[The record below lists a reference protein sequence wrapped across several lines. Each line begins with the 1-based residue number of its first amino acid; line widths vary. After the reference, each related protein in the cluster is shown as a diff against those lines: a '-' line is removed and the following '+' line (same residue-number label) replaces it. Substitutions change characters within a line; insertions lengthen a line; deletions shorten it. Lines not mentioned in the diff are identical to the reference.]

1 MGFGTGNVC
10 IRIYGFRELCRQAA
24 KQFPNRFFRR
34 EAEVYCSTATS
45 IEGFVQQLAV
55 GYITHGYWFYVTGTI
70 PDHKDPGAV
79 DAKLLARYGIARS
92 KWTRCRR
99 KQVGLANVQY
109 LRHGRFFILI
119 ATSGEHPFF
128 AAEAA
133 RLRDVREYP
142 VQFHGY
148 SIGCRLGRDGR
159 RYHASVRIGRE
170 AYRALKSQF
179 EHAATHRSVEELRR
193 ALRALPFSPFAP
205 VRRQFCALL
214 RMINRRRKTAG
225 LELLSWDALRLRRR
239 SIKPFGPD

>member
-1 MGFGTGNVC
+1 MYRSV
-10 IRIYGFRELCRQAA
+10 
-24 KQFPNRFFRR
+24 
-34 EAEVYCSTATS
+34 ATS

-70 PDHKDPGAV
+70 PEQKDPSAV
-79 DAKLLARYGIARS
+79 DAKLIARYGIARS

-99 KQVGLANVQY
+99 KQAGLANVQY

-170 AYRALKSQF
+170 AYRALKAQF
-179 EHAATHRSVEELRR
+179 EHAATRRSAEELRR

-214 RMINRRRKTAG
+214 RVINGRRKTAG
-225 LELLSWDALRLRRR
+225 LELLSSDVLRLRRR
-239 SIKPFGPD
+239 SVRPFAAVAANPTHSTRHD

>member
-1 MGFGTGNVC
+1 MY
-10 IRIYGFRELCRQAA
+10 R
-24 KQFPNRFFRR
+24 
-34 EAEVYCSTATS
+34 STATS

-70 PDHKDPGAV
+70 PEHKEPSTV
-79 DAKLLARYGIARS
+79 DAKLIARYGIARS

-99 KQVGLANVQY
+99 KRAGLANVQY

-159 RYHASVRIGRE
+159 RYHASVRIGRA
-170 AYRALKSQF
+170 AYRALKAQF
-179 EHAATHRSVEELRR
+179 EHAATRRSTEELRR
-193 ALRALPFSPFAP
+193 ELRTLPFSPFAP

-214 RMINRRRKTAG
+214 RAINGHRKTAG

-239 SIKPFGPD
+239 SIKPFGDDQRPVLTAEQESFVKQPPSPPTGSGE

>member
-1 MGFGTGNVC
+1 
-10 IRIYGFRELCRQAA
+10 
-24 KQFPNRFFRR
+24 
-34 EAEVYCSTATS
+34 VYRSTATS

-70 PDHKDPGAV
+70 PEHKEPSAV
-79 DAKLLARYGIARS
+79 DAKLIARYGIAQS

-99 KQVGLANVQY
+99 KQAGLANVQY

-170 AYRALKSQF
+170 AYRALKAQF
-179 EHAATHRSVEELRR
+179 EHAATRRSTDELRR
-193 ALRALPFSPFAP
+193 ALRTLPFSPFAP
-205 VRRQFCALL
+205 VRRQFCTLL
-214 RMINRRRKTAG
+214 RVINGRRKTAG

-239 SIKPFGPD
+239 SVCPFAAVAANPTHSTRHD